1 MIFGILT
8 AVIFA
13 LVSATVFTEKSKNDL
28 RIKKILT
35 RIHKPLGYLFIV
47 LIVVH
52 LSLNLLLIRQRSIII
67 YILGTAMLLCAV
79 AAIIVK
85 RILTDQRKALI
96 CHKLCALAIA
106 LLLITHVAFCVV
118 GLDNYQQEIADI
130 SFSEIAISDIA
141 DGTYTGECDVN
152 YIYAKVK
159 VTVSGGVLTNIDLI
173 EHRNER
179 GKAGEGV
186 IDKMLLEQHT
196 DVDAVSGAT
205 NSSKVIKKAVENA
218 LENATKQ

>member
-13 LVSATVFTEKSKNDL
+13 LVSAVVFTEKSKNDL

-35 RIHKPLGYLFIV
+35 GIHKPLGYIFLG

-52 LSLNLLLIRQRSIII
+52 LALSLPLFRQRSVII
-67 YILGTAMLLCAV
+67 YMLGAAMLFCAL
-79 AAIIVK
+79 AAIM
-85 RILTDQRKALI
+85 LTRVRTDHRKALI
-96 CHKLCALAIA
+96 RHKLCALAIA
-106 LLLITHVAFCVV
+106 LLLITHVICCVV
-118 GLDNYQQEIADI
+118 GLGQYQQEIAAI
-130 SFSEIAISDIA
+130 SFSEITISDIA

-159 VTVSGGVLTNIDLI
+159 VTLSGGVLTNIELI